1 MFQKNAKIELKNN
14 ELEQERQ
21 KGTPVLYGSVIQVT
35 SNMVFIE
42 SFNYGWFFV
51 QLLHIY
57 SNKYVT
63 ISTVQTSRTEN
74 TNMQVCD
81 M

>member
-35 SNMVFIE
+35 SDMVFIE